1 MGEPS
6 ANLASTS
13 PAGPDG
19 VEQRLGRLDWP
30 SLEGQLGARGYA
42 RTAPVLTAAE
52 CTGVASLYD
61 DDGRF
66 RTRIDMA
73 RYNFGRGEYSY
84 FDYPLPPLVA
94 TLRTCLYRHLAPL
107 AGRMMAALGATE
119 RYPPDHEA
127 YLRHCQAR
135 PTPLVLRYRAGD
147 YNNLHR
153 DLYGDVLFP
162 LQATIMLSRRGDDY
176 TGGEF
181 LLVENRARQQS
192 RGSAIPAEQ
201 GEMLIFPVHTR
212 PVEGKR
218 GMLKATMRHGVSPI
232 ESGERFALGIIFH
245 DSA

>member
-6 ANLASTS
+6 VNLASTS

-19 VEQRLGRLDWP
+19 VEQRLGRLDWL

-66 RTRIDMA
+66 RTRIDMV

-127 YLRHCQAR
+127 YLRHCHAAGQAR

-176 TGGEF
+176 TGGGATITRAA
-181 LLVENRARQQS
+181 NSSWSRTGPGNSPAAAPSRRSRARCSSFRSTPGPS
-192 RGSAIPAEQ
+192 RASAACSR
-201 GEMLIFPVHTR
+201 R
-212 PVEGKR
+212 PCA
-218 GMLKATMRHGVSPI
+218 MA
-232 ESGERFALGIIFH
+232 
-245 DSA
+245 